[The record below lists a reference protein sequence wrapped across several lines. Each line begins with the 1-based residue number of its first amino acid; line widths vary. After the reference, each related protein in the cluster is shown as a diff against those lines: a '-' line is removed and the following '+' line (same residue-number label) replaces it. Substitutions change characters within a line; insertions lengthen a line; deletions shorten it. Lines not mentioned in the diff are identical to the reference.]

1 MSAFGPGPRLQP
13 NWDWRAACN
22 FMAGGAGSGLIVW
35 SAFGG
40 VRAAGMALGAVAVM
54 AGLLAVWHEIGRP
67 WRALNVLRHPRRSWM
82 TREAMVAPLLI
93 ASALAAAWGVP
104 GTAALAA
111 LAAVAF
117 IYCQAR
123 ILQAAKGI
131 PAWREPRLLPLVVA
145 TALAEGG
152 GAWMLLQSPHASA
165 PLWAWGAFS
174 ALLLARLAL
183 WPMWRARLRSPAA
196 AMAALDTAGRH
207 VQAASLAALA
217 AALLALLSPLDGG
230 GLQLLQAVAGGF
242 ALAGG
247 LWFKY
252 TLVTRGAYTPGF
264 TLPHLPVRG
273 VPRRQEG

>member
-1 MSAFGPGPRLQP
+1 MSGFGPKPRLQP

-22 FMAGGAGSGLIVW
+22 FMLGGAGGGLVVW

-54 AGLLAVWHEIGRP
+54 LGLAAVWHEIGRP
-67 WRALNVLRHPRRSWM
+67 WRALNVLRQPRRSWM
-82 TREAMVAPLLI
+82 TREAIVAPLLI
-93 ASALAAAWGVP
+93 AAALAAAWGVR
-104 GTAALAA
+104 GAAALAA

-123 ILQAAKGI
+123 VLQAAKGI
-131 PAWREPRLLPLVVA
+131 PAWREPRLVPLMVA

-152 GAWMLLQSPHASA
+152 GAWMLLQSLHESA
-165 PLWAWGAFS
+165 PSSAWGAFG

-183 WPMWRARLRSPAA
+183 WPMWRARVQSAPAA
-196 AMAALDTAGRH
+196 PAVLDAAGRH
-207 VQAASLAALA
+207 FQAATLVALA
-217 AALLALLSPLDGG
+217 AALVALISPLGDA
-230 GLQLLQAVAGGF
+230 GLQLLQAAAGAL

-252 TLVTRGAYTPGF
+252 TLVTRGAYTQGF

-273 VPRRQEG
+273 VPRRQEH